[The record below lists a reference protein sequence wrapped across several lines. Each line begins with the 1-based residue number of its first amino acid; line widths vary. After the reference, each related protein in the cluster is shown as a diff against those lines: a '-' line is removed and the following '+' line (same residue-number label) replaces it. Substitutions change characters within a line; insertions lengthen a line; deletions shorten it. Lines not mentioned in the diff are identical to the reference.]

1 MAPFMDKSIFNT
13 YCSLLPEQESTT
25 DFLQGL
31 FHSPKTSRNC
41 LWWSYVLIKTQGY
54 SLLPRTLLNSV
65 IDYFMRVF

>member
-31 FHSPKTSRNC
+31 FHSVKLQEIVSGGVT
-41 LWWSYVLIKTQGY
+41 
-54 SLLPRTLLNSV
+54 
-65 IDYFMRVF
+65 F